1 VEAGKTY
8 LSVTMEAVWVPFIGV
23 NNGGGG
29 VGKVIILF
37 F

>member
-1 VEAGKTY
+1 MEAGKTY
-8 LSVTMEAVWVPFIGV
+8 LSVAMEALWVPFVGV